1 MSKTRRA
8 MGCLVAGVGQEGQR
22 LDLGMLGDESGGA
35 ETVLDLSIRFDSRPH
50 SVTRSEEVTSSSQR
64 PSWRL
69 ASWQQVFWQ
78 RPSWRLASS
87 QQVSS

>member
-1 MSKTRRA
+1 
-8 MGCLVAGVGQEGQR
+8 
-22 LDLGMLGDESGGA
+22 MLGDESGGA
-35 ETVLDLSIRFDSRPH
+35 ETVLDLSVRFDSRPH

-69 ASWQQVFWQ
+69 ASWQ